1 MLSRLIT
8 FDRQC
13 REAIELSRATPVP
26 IEAEAISNIVVS
38 GLGGS
43 AIGGDLLRVY
53 LDNRLN
59 IPIFINRDYALPTY
73 VSHSS
78 LLFVVSYS
86 GNTEETLSV
95 FNAAFKGSIP
105 MVCITSGGLL
115 YDWAVEKK
123 RCVVQIPTGYP
134 PRTALGF
141 LFIPMLMVLTIVGLL
156 EDLEAELEETIALLR
171 RKAAEYHP
179 TVPTDKNKAKQLS
192 AHLHDLIP
200 ILYAS
205 ERFYPVAQRWRTQIE
220 ENAEGFAHSNVFPEL
235 HHNEI
240 MGWQG
245 LRQFGNVFTTIL
257 FRDKGDMPQIQKRME
272 ISRQLLESDGLSI
285 TEVWSEGDFLLTRLF
300 SLICLGD
307 FVSFYAAIL
316 KGLDPTPVDRI
327 ECLKKQLKDMEA

>member
-1 MLSRLIT
+1 MNRTVLDNIDHIKRVDKFDMLTKLIT

-13 REAIELSRATPVP
+13 KDAVEIGQASPVP
-26 IEAEAISNIVVS
+26 FEAEAISNIVVS

-59 IPIFINRDYALPTY
+59 IPILMNRDYALPKF

-86 GNTEETLSV
+86 GNTEETLAV
-95 FNAAFKGSIP
+95 FNTAVRENVP

-115 YDWAVEKK
+115 GEWAVEQDKYAI
-123 RCVVQIPTGYP
+123 RIPPGYP

-141 LFIPMLMVLTIVGLL
+141 LFIPMLMVLTKLGLL
-156 EDLEAELEETIALLR
+156 ETPEVELEETIALLE

-179 TVPTDKNKAKQLS
+179 SEPTDKNKAKQLS

-205 ERFYPVAQRWRTQIE
+205 ERFYPVARRWKTQIE
-220 ENAEGFAHSNVFPEL
+220 ENSEGFAHSNVFPEL
-235 HHNEI
+235 NHNEVV
-240 MGWQG
+240 GWEASQ
-245 LRQFGNVFTTIL
+245 
-257 FRDKGDMPQIQKRME
+257 
-272 ISRQLLESDGLSI
+272 S
-285 TEVWSEGDFLLTRLF
+285 LT
-300 SLICLGD
+300 
-307 FVSFYAAIL
+307 
-316 KGLDPTPVDRI
+316 KN
-327 ECLKKQLKDMEA
+327 